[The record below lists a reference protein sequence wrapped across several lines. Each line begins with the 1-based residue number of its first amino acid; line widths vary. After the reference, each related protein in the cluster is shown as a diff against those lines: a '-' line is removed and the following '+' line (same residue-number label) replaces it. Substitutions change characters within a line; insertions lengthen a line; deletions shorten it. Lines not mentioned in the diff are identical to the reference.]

1 MTYPMSKVEAL
12 AGFAI
17 HSQTAKNASQLA
29 MGGETAVDMMLDD
42 LAKALDALYETD
54 EFTALAEG

>member
-1 MTYPMSKVEAL
+1 MTKTEAL

-29 MGGETAVDMMLDD
+29 MGSETAVDMMLDD
-42 LAKALDALYETD
+42 LAKALAALYDTD
-54 EFTALAEG
+54 EFAALALG

>member
-1 MTYPMSKVEAL
+1 MSYPMTKTEAL

-17 HSQTAKNASQLA
+17 HSQTAKNASKLA

-42 LAKALDALYETD
+42 LAKALDALYDTD
-54 EFTALAEG
+54 EFAALAVG

>member
-1 MTYPMSKVEAL
+1 MNYPMSKVEAL
-12 AGFAI
+12 AGFV

-42 LAKALDALYETD
+42 LAKALDAIYETD

>member
-1 MTYPMSKVEAL
+1 MTYPMTKVEAL

-29 MGGETAVDMMLDD
+29 MGGETVVDMMLDD